1 MIACEQ
7 ALHFGGYREKKTR
20 VRRRQCGRG
29 GLLSGI
35 VALVASFALTG
46 ARVQMML
53 QGTQNAK
60 TEWSLTGGGRLQE
73 SNHRGSLPRRMPGTS
88 ILWKIIYCMQ
98 FLSYAMGSSMLL
110 LSSSYMSYIP
120 SSIVHIAYVEI
131 RECVKLSL
139 TKA

>member
-1 MIACEQ
+1 M
-7 ALHFGGYREKKTR
+7 K
-20 VRRRQCGRG
+20 RRRACGDAKAGGAGRGGG

-53 QGTQNAK
+53 QGKQNAK

-73 SNHRGSLPRRMPGTS
+73 SNRRGSLPRRLPGTS

>member
-1 MIACEQ
+1 M
-7 ALHFGGYREKKTR
+7 
-20 VRRRQCGRG
+20 
-29 GLLSGI
+29 SGI

-73 SNHRGSLPRRMPGTS
+73 SNHRGSLPRRLPGTS
-88 ILWKIIYCMQ
+88 TLWKIIYCMQ

-110 LSSSYMSYIP
+110 LSSSYIP